1 MPTWARMKKLTPVC
15 KRQKMPEKE
24 SISEKIPVSLPAL
37 LISNAERFG
46 DRRIALRE
54 KEFGIWQSVTWNQYL
69 EHVRNFSLGLIE
81 LGLQPGNTLGI
92 IGDNRPEW
100 IYAELAAQAAGAIP
114 FGIFQDSILAEIT
127 YIIDH
132 SEAAMIVA
140 EDQEQVDK
148 ILDIKDRLPGL
159 KKIIYADPKG
169 LWDYKEDLLVEF
181 GDIQRLG
188 QQVHQQDPRRFAAN
202 VAAIRPDDLAMICYT
217 SGTTGNP
224 KGTLLTHGN
233 ILSMTASLNEVDP
246 KSCEDQFLSFIP
258 LPWIVEQT
266 MSVFSALYAG
276 YTVNFPEEP
285 EVAMAD
291 LYEIAPSLVVASP
304 RMWEG
309 ISRQVMVKHL
319 DASFFKRL
327 VYNLCLPI
335 GYRWA
340 DFKFEK
346 QKPPIGWK
354 ILYWLA
360 YAAMFRALR
369 DRLGFSKV
377 RSALTGGAALGPDVF
392 RFFHALGVNLKQIYG
407 QTEVAG
413 YSTIHRDGDINFD
426 SVGIPVP
433 AAEIEIYQPDGEG
446 VGEIISRGP
455 GLFQGYLKNEQAT
468 RETIIDGWLHSG
480 DAGYFTDEGHLVII
494 DRVKDLMHLL
504 SGARFSPMFIE
515 NKLKFCPYIVEA
527 VVLGHQQDYVTAMIC
542 IDYKHVGKWAEENRI
557 NYTTYSDLA
566 GKPEVYDLIERE
578 VVRVNETLPEKARIS
593 KFLLLYKELD
603 ADDEELTRTKKIRRR
618 FISEKYAQEIA
629 ALYSDIEQ
637 LPIET
642 VIRYQDGK
650 TATLRTNLIIR
661 TMKPQAAYREVLK
674 PRGLLARLTRRT
686 TGGR

>member
-1 MPTWARMKKLTPVC
+1 M
-15 KRQKMPEKE
+15 E
-24 SISEKIPVSLPAL
+24 SDKATTSDNIQSLPAL
-37 LISNAERFG
+37 LVKNAKQFG
-46 DRRIALRE
+46 DSRVALRE
-54 KEFGIWQSVTWNQYL
+54 KEFGIWQSVTWQQYL
-69 EHVRNFSLGLIE
+69 EHVRDFSLGLIS
-81 LGLQPGNTLGI
+81 LGLKPGEALGI

-100 IYAELAAQAAGAIP
+100 VYAELAAQAAGAIP
-114 FGIFQDSILAEIT
+114 FGIFQDSILSEVA
-127 YIIDH
+127 YIIEH
-132 SEAAMIVA
+132 SEATMLVA

-148 ILDIKDRLPGL
+148 ILDLKEKLPRL
-159 KKIIYADPKG
+159 KKIIYTDPKG
-169 LWDYKEDLLVEF
+169 LWDYEEDLLVEF
-181 GDIQRLG
+181 SQIEQRGRQL
-188 QQVHQQDPRRFAAN
+188 HQKEPDLFGKN
-202 VAAIRPDDLAMICYT
+202 VAAIKESDLAIVCYT

-224 KGTLLTHGN
+224 KGTLLTHAN
-233 ILSMTASLNEVDP
+233 ILSMVAALNEADF
-246 KSCEDQFLSFIP
+246 KSPDDQFLSFIP

-285 EVAMAD
+285 ESAMAD

-319 DASFFKRL
+319 DASFLKKF

-340 DFKFEK
+340 EFKFEK
-346 QKPPIGWK
+346 KNPSLGWK

-377 RSALTGGAALGPDVF
+377 RSAMTGGAALGPDVF

-426 SVGIPVP
+426 SVGIPVS
-433 AAEIEIYQPDGEG
+433 AAEISISEPDPEG
-446 VGEIISRGP
+446 VGEVISRGP
-455 GLFQGYLKNEQAT
+455 GLFQGYLKDEQAT
-468 RETIIDGWLHSG
+468 QNTIIDGWMHTG
-480 DAGYFTDEGHLVII
+480 DAGYFTDDNHLVII
-494 DRVKDLMHLL
+494 DRVKDLMHLS
-504 SGARFSPMFIE
+504 SGAKFSPMFVE
-515 NKLKFCPYIVEA
+515 NKLKFCPYIVES
-527 VVLGHQQDYVTAMIC
+527 VVLGHEQDYVTAMIC
-542 IDYKHVGKWAEENRI
+542 IDYKHVGKWAEDHRI

-578 VVRVNETLPEKARIS
+578 VLRVNSTLPEKARIN

-603 ADDEELTRTKKIRRR
+603 PDDEELTRTKKIRRG
-618 FISEKYAQEIA
+618 FINEKYVKEIS
-629 ALYSDIEQ
+629 ALYSDARE

-661 TMKPQAAYREVLK
+661 KMKPEAEYRDLLK
-674 PRGLLARLTRRT
+674 TKGFWARLK
-686 TGGR
+686 GGM

>member
-1 MPTWARMKKLTPVC
+1 MNSDQTTALKNA
-15 KRQKMPEKE
+15 Q
-24 SISEKIPVSLPAL
+24 SLPAL
-37 LISNAERFG
+37 LVRNAERFG
-46 DRRIALRE
+46 DGRIALRE
-54 KEFGIWQSVTWNQYL
+54 KEFGIWQSVTWQQYL
-69 EHVRNFSLGLIE
+69 EHVRDFSLGLIS
-81 LGLQPGNTLGI
+81 LGLRPGEALGI

-100 IYAELAAQAAGAIP
+100 VYAELAAQAAGAIP
-114 FGIFQDSILAEIT
+114 FGIFQDSILSEVA

-132 SEAAMIVA
+132 SEAAMLVA

-148 ILDIKDRLPGL
+148 ILDLKEKLPRL
-159 KKIIYADPKG
+159 KKIIYTDPKG
-169 LWDYKEDLLVEF
+169 LWDYKDDLLIEF
-181 GDIQRLG
+181 SQIEQRGRELN
-188 QQVHQQDPRRFAAN
+188 QSEPDLFDKN
-202 VAAIRPDDLAMICYT
+202 VAAIKDSDLAIVCYT

-224 KGTLLTHGN
+224 KGTLLTHAN
-233 ILSMTASLNEVDP
+233 ILSMVAALNEADF
-246 KSCEDQFLSFIP
+246 KSPDDQFLSFIP

-276 YTVNFPEEP
+276 YTVNFPEES
-285 EVAMAD
+285 ESAMAD

-319 DASFFKRL
+319 DASFLKKFI
-327 VYNLCLPI
+327 YNLCLPI

-340 DFKFEK
+340 EFKFEK
-346 QKPPIGWK
+346 KTPSLGWK

-369 DRLGFSKV
+369 DRLGFSGV
-377 RSALTGGAALGPDVF
+377 RSAMTGGAALGPDVF

-433 AAEIEIYQPDGEG
+433 AAEISISEPDPEG
-446 VGEIISRGP
+446 VGEVISRGP
-455 GLFQGYLKNEQAT
+455 GLFQGYLKNEEAT
-468 RETIIDGWLHSG
+468 QSTIIDGWMHTG
-480 DAGYFTDEGHLVII
+480 DAGYFTEDGHLVII
-494 DRVKDLMHLL
+494 DRVKDLMHLS
-504 SGARFSPMFIE
+504 SGAKFSPMFVE
-515 NKLKFCPYIVEA
+515 NKLKFCPYIVES
-527 VVLGHQQDYVTAMIC
+527 VVLGHEQDFVTAMIC
-542 IDYKHVGKWAEENRI
+542 IDYKHVGKWAEDHRI

-578 VVRVNETLPEKARIS
+578 VVRVNSTLPEKARIH

-603 ADDEELTRTKKIRRR
+603 PDDEELTRTKKIRRG
-618 FISEKYAQEIA
+618 FINEKYVKEID
-629 ALYSDIEQ
+629 ALYSEAGE

-661 TMKPQAAYREVLK
+661 KMKPEAEYQDLLK
-674 PRGLLARLTRRT
+674 PKGFWARLK
-686 TGGR
+686 GGM

>member
-1 MPTWARMKKLTPVC
+1 MNSDQTTSSKNF
-15 KRQKMPEKE
+15 Q
-24 SISEKIPVSLPAL
+24 SLPAL
-37 LISNAERFG
+37 LIRNAERFG

-54 KEFGIWQSVTWNQYL
+54 KEFGIWQSVTWQQYL
-69 EHVRNFSLGLIE
+69 EHVRDFSLGLIS
-81 LGLQPGNTLGI
+81 LGLKPGETLGI

-100 IYAELAAQAAGAIP
+100 VYAELAAQAAGAIP
-114 FGIFQDSILAEIT
+114 FGIFQDSILTEIA

-132 SEAAMIVA
+132 SGAAMLVA

-148 ILDIKDRLPGL
+148 ILDLKEQLPRL
-159 KKIIYADPKG
+159 KKIIYTDPKG
-169 LWDYKEDLLVEF
+169 LWDYEDDLLIEF
-181 GDIQRLG
+181 SQIEALG
-188 QQVHQQDPRRFAAN
+188 RELHRSESDLFDKNIR
-202 VAAIRPDDLAMICYT
+202 AIKDSDLASICYT

-224 KGTLLTHGN
+224 KGTLLTHAN
-233 ILSMTASLNEVDP
+233 IISMVAALNEVDRKFP
-246 KSCEDQFLSFIP
+246 EDQFLSFIP

-266 MSVFSALYAG
+266 MSVFSALYVG
-276 YTVNFPEEP
+276 YTVNFPEDP
-285 EVAMAD
+285 ESAMAD

-319 DASFFKRL
+319 DASFLKKL

-340 DFKFEK
+340 EFKFEK
-346 QKPPIGWK
+346 KKPSLGWK
-354 ILYWLA
+354 MLYWLA

-433 AAEIEIYQPDGEG
+433 DAEISISEPDAEG
-446 VGEIISRGP
+446 VGEVISRGP
-455 GLFQGYLKNEQAT
+455 GLFQGYLKDEETTQS
-468 RETIIDGWLHSG
+468 TIIDGWLHSG
-480 DAGYFTDEGHLVII
+480 DAGYFTDDGHLVII
-494 DRVKDLMHLL
+494 DRVKDLMHLK
-504 SGARFSPMFIE
+504 SAAKFSPMFVE
-515 NKLKFCPYIVEA
+515 NKLKFCPYIVES
-527 VVLGHQQDYVTAMIC
+527 VVLGHEQDYVTAMIC
-542 IDYKHVGKWAEENRI
+542 IDYKHVGKWAEDQRI

-566 GKPEVYDLIERE
+566 GKSEVYDLIERE
-578 VVRVNETLPEKARIS
+578 VVRVNSTLPEKARIN

-603 ADDEELTRTKKIRRR
+603 PDDEELTRTKKIRRG
-618 FISEKYAQEIA
+618 FINKKYAKEIN
-629 ALYSDIEQ
+629 ALFSNTRE

-661 TMKPQAAYREVLK
+661 TMKPEAAYQDLLK
-674 PRGLLARLTRRT
+674 KKGFWIRLK
-686 TGGR
+686 GGI

>member
-1 MPTWARMKKLTPVC
+1 MNSDQTTSLKNF
-15 KRQKMPEKE
+15 Q
-24 SISEKIPVSLPAL
+24 SLPAL
-37 LISNAERFG
+37 LIRNAERFG

-54 KEFGIWQSVTWNQYL
+54 KEFGIWQSVTWQQYL
-69 EHVRNFSLGLIE
+69 EHVRDFSLGLIS
-81 LGLQPGNTLGI
+81 LGLKPGETLGI

-100 IYAELAAQAAGAIP
+100 VYAELAAQAAGAIP
-114 FGIFQDSILAEIT
+114 FGIFQDSILTEIA

-132 SEAAMIVA
+132 SGAAMLVA

-148 ILDIKDRLPGL
+148 ILDLKEQLPRL
-159 KKIIYADPKG
+159 KKIIYTDPKG
-169 LWDYKEDLLVEF
+169 LWDYEDDLLIEF
-181 GDIQRLG
+181 SQIEALG
-188 QQVHQQDPRRFAAN
+188 RELHRTESDLFDKNIR
-202 VAAIRPDDLAMICYT
+202 AIKDSDLASICYT

-224 KGTLLTHGN
+224 KGTLLTHAN
-233 ILSMTASLNEVDP
+233 IISMVAALNEVDRKFP
-246 KSCEDQFLSFIP
+246 EDQFLSFIP

-266 MSVFSALYAG
+266 MSVFSALYVG
-276 YTVNFPEEP
+276 YTVNFPEDP
-285 EVAMAD
+285 ESAMAD

-319 DASFFKRL
+319 DASFLKKL

-340 DFKFEK
+340 EFKFEK
-346 QKPPIGWK
+346 KKPSLGWK
-354 ILYWLA
+354 MLYWLA

-433 AAEIEIYQPDGEG
+433 DAEISISEPDAEG
-446 VGEIISRGP
+446 VGEVISRGP
-455 GLFQGYLKNEQAT
+455 GLFQGYLKDEETTQS
-468 RETIIDGWLHSG
+468 TIIDGWLHSG
-480 DAGYFTDEGHLVII
+480 DAGYFTDDGHLVII
-494 DRVKDLMHLL
+494 DRVKDLMHLK
-504 SGARFSPMFIE
+504 SGAKFSPMFVE
-515 NKLKFCPYIVEA
+515 NKLKFCPYIVES
-527 VVLGHQQDYVTAMIC
+527 VVLGHEQDYVTAMIC
-542 IDYKHVGKWAEENRI
+542 IDYKHVGKWAEDHRI

-566 GKPEVYDLIERE
+566 GKSEVYDLIERE
-578 VVRVNETLPEKARIS
+578 VVRVNSTLPEKARIN

-603 ADDEELTRTKKIRRR
+603 PDDEELTRTKKIRRG
-618 FISEKYAQEIA
+618 FINKKYAKEIN
-629 ALYSDIEQ
+629 ALFSNTRE

-661 TMKPQAAYREVLK
+661 TMKPEAAYQDLLK
-674 PRGLLARLTRRT
+674 KKGFWIRLK
-686 TGGR
+686 GGI

>member
-1 MPTWARMKKLTPVC
+1 MKKRIRASSL
-15 KRQKMPEKE
+15 KRIDMNSDQTT
-24 SISEKIPVSLPAL
+24 SLNNAQSLPAL
-37 LISNAERFG
+37 LVRNAERFG
-46 DRRIALRE
+46 DQSIALRE
-54 KEFGIWQSVTWNQYL
+54 KEFGIWQSVTWRQYL
-69 EHVRNFSLGLIE
+69 EHVRDFSLGLIS
-81 LGLQPGNTLGI
+81 LGLRPGETLGI

-100 IYAELAAQAAGAIP
+100 VYAELAAQAAGVLP
-114 FGIFQDSILAEIT
+114 FGIFQDSILSEVA
-127 YIIDH
+127 YIIEH
-132 SEAAMIVA
+132 SEAAMLVA

-148 ILDIKDRLPGL
+148 ILDLKEKLPRL
-159 KKIIYADPKG
+159 KKVIYTDPKG
-169 LWDYKEDLLVEF
+169 LWDYEEDLLIEF
-181 GDIQRLG
+181 SQIEKRGREL
-188 QQVHQQDPRRFAAN
+188 HQQEPDLFDKN
-202 VAAIRPDDLAMICYT
+202 VRDIKDSDLAIVCYT

-224 KGTLLTHGN
+224 KGTLLTHAN
-233 ILSMTASLNEVDP
+233 ILSMVAALNESDF
-246 KSCEDQFLSFIP
+246 KSPEDQFLSFIP

-285 EVAMAD
+285 ESAMAD

-319 DASFFKRL
+319 DASFLKKFI
-327 VYNLCLPI
+327 YNLCLPI

-340 DFKFEK
+340 EFKFEK
-346 QKPPIGWK
+346 KEPSLGWK

-377 RSALTGGAALGPDVF
+377 RSAMTGGAALGPDVF

-433 AAEIEIYQPDGEG
+433 AAEISIFQPDPEG

-455 GLFQGYLKNEQAT
+455 GLFQGYLKDEEST
-468 RETIIDGWLHSG
+468 RSTIIDGWMHTG
-480 DAGYFTDEGHLVII
+480 DAGYFTDDGHLIII
-494 DRVKDLMHLL
+494 DRVKDLMHLS
-504 SGARFSPMFIE
+504 SGAKFSPMFVE
-515 NKLKFCPYIVEA
+515 NKLKFCPYIVES
-527 VVLGHQQDYVTAMIC
+527 VVLGHEQDYVTAMIC
-542 IDYKHVGKWAEENRI
+542 IDYKHVGKWAEDHRI

-578 VVRVNETLPEKARIS
+578 VVRVNSTLPEKARIN

-603 ADDEELTRTKKIRRR
+603 ADDEELTRTK
-618 FISEKYAQEIA
+618 
-629 ALYSDIEQ
+629 
-637 LPIET
+637 
-642 VIRYQDGK
+642 
-650 TATLRTNLIIR
+650 
-661 TMKPQAAYREVLK
+661 
-674 PRGLLARLTRRT
+674 
-686 TGGR
+686 

>member
-1 MPTWARMKKLTPVC
+1 MNP
-15 KRQKMPEKE
+15 KR
-24 SISEKIPVSLPAL
+24 SSTSHIPASLPAL
-37 LISNAERFG
+37 LVKNARRFG
-46 DRRIALRE
+46 DRRVALRE
-54 KEFGIWQSVTWNQYL
+54 KEYGIWQPVTWRRYL
-69 EHVRNFSLGLIE
+69 EHVRDFSLGLIR
-81 LGLQPGNTLGI
+81 LGLNSGETLGI

-100 IYAELAAQAAGAIP
+100 VYAELAAQAMGAIP
-114 FGIFQDSILAEIT
+114 FGIFQDSILSEVA

-132 SEAAMIVA
+132 SEATMIVA

-148 ILDIKDRLPGL
+148 ILELKDKLPRVR
-159 KKIIYADPKG
+159 KIIYTDPKG
-169 LWDYKEDLLVEF
+169 LWDYEDDLLVEF
-181 GDIQRLG
+181 SEIERLG
-188 QQVHQQDPRRFAAN
+188 RELHDREPELFNRN
-202 VAAIRPDDLAMICYT
+202 VSAVQGDDLAIICYT

-224 KGTLLTHGN
+224 KGTLLTHAN
-233 ILSMTASLNEVDP
+233 ILSMVTALNEVDP
-246 KSCEDQFLSFIP
+246 KNPDDQFLSFIP

-266 MSVFSALYAG
+266 MSVFSALLSG

-285 EVAMAD
+285 ETAMAD
-291 LYEIAPSLVVASP
+291 LYEIAPTLVVASP

-309 ISRQVMVKHL
+309 LSRQVMVKHL

-327 VYNLCLPI
+327 VYDLCLPI

-340 DFKFEK
+340 DFKFDK
-346 QKPPIGWK
+346 KKPPVGWK

-369 DRLGFSKV
+369 DRLGFSRV
-377 RSALTGGAALGPDVF
+377 RSAMTGGAALGPDVF

-433 AAEIEIYQPDGEG
+433 AAEIAIFEPDAEG

-455 GLFQGYLKNEQAT
+455 GLFQGYLKNEAAT

-480 DAGYFTDEGHLVII
+480 DAGYFTPDGHLVII
-494 DRVKDLMHLL
+494 DRVKDLMHLK

-515 NKLKFCPYIVEA
+515 NKLKFCPYIIEA
-527 VVLGHQQDYVTAMIC
+527 VVLGHQQDYVAAMIC
-542 IDYKHVGKWAEENRI
+542 IDYKHVGKWAEDHRI

-578 VVRVNETLPEKARIS
+578 VVRVNATLPEKARIRR
-593 KFLLLYKELD
+593 FLLLYKELD

-618 FISEKYAQEIA
+618 FINQKYAREIQ
-629 ALYSDIEQ
+629 ALYSDVDK

-650 TATLRTNLIIR
+650 TATLRTNLVIR
-661 TMKPQAAYREVLK
+661 TMKSPEAYRDLDK
-674 PRGLLARLTRRT
+674 KRGFWARLK
-686 TGGR
+686 GGI

>member
-1 MPTWARMKKLTPVC
+1 MNSDQTTSLKNF
-15 KRQKMPEKE
+15 Q
-24 SISEKIPVSLPAL
+24 SLPAL
-37 LISNAERFG
+37 LIRNAERFG

-54 KEFGIWQSVTWNQYL
+54 KEFGIWQSVTWQQYL
-69 EHVRNFSLGLIE
+69 EHVRDFSLGLIS
-81 LGLQPGNTLGI
+81 LGLKPGETLGI

-100 IYAELAAQAAGAIP
+100 VYAELAAQAAGAIP
-114 FGIFQDSILAEIT
+114 FGIFQDSILTEIA

-132 SEAAMIVA
+132 SGAAMLVA

-148 ILDIKDRLPGL
+148 ILDLKEQLPRL
-159 KKIIYADPKG
+159 KKIIYTDPKG
-169 LWDYKEDLLVEF
+169 LWDYEDDLLIEF
-181 GDIQRLG
+181 SQIEALG
-188 QQVHQQDPRRFAAN
+188 RELHRSESDLFDKNIR
-202 VAAIRPDDLAMICYT
+202 AIKDSDLASICYT

-224 KGTLLTHGN
+224 KGTLLTHAN
-233 ILSMTASLNEVDP
+233 IISMVAALNEVDRKFP
-246 KSCEDQFLSFIP
+246 EDQFLSFIP

-266 MSVFSALYAG
+266 MSVFSALYVG
-276 YTVNFPEEP
+276 YTVNFPEDP
-285 EVAMAD
+285 ESAMAD

-319 DASFFKRL
+319 DASFLKKL

-340 DFKFEK
+340 EFKFEK
-346 QKPPIGWK
+346 KKPSLGWK
-354 ILYWLA
+354 MLYWLA

-433 AAEIEIYQPDGEG
+433 DAEISISEPDAEG
-446 VGEIISRGP
+446 VGEVISRGP
-455 GLFQGYLKNEQAT
+455 GLFQGYLKDEETTQS
-468 RETIIDGWLHSG
+468 TIIDGWLHSG
-480 DAGYFTDEGHLVII
+480 DAGYFTDDGHLVII
-494 DRVKDLMHLL
+494 DRVKDLMHLK
-504 SGARFSPMFIE
+504 SGAKFSPMFVE
-515 NKLKFCPYIVEA
+515 NKLKFCPYIVES
-527 VVLGHQQDYVTAMIC
+527 VVLGHEQDYVTAMIC
-542 IDYKHVGKWAEENRI
+542 IDYKHVGKWAEDHRI

-566 GKPEVYDLIERE
+566 GKSEVYDLIERE
-578 VVRVNETLPEKARIS
+578 VVRVNSTLPEKARIN

-603 ADDEELTRTKKIRRR
+603 PDDEELTRTKKIRRG
-618 FISEKYAQEIA
+618 FINKKYAKEIN
-629 ALYSDIEQ
+629 ALFSNARE

-661 TMKPQAAYREVLK
+661 TMKPEAAYQDLLK
-674 PRGLLARLTRRT
+674 KKGFWIRLK
-686 TGGR
+686 GGI

>member
-1 MPTWARMKKLTPVC
+1 MNSDQTTAIKNA
-15 KRQKMPEKE
+15 Q
-24 SISEKIPVSLPAL
+24 SLPAL
-37 LISNAERFG
+37 LVRNAERFG
-46 DRRIALRE
+46 NRRIALRE
-54 KEFGIWQSVTWNQYL
+54 KEFGIWQSVNWRQYL
-69 EHVRNFSLGLIE
+69 EHVRDFSLGLIS
-81 LGLQPGNTLGI
+81 LGLRPGEALGI

-100 IYAELAAQAAGAIP
+100 VYAELAAQAAGAIP
-114 FGIFQDSILAEIT
+114 FGIFQDSILSEVA

-132 SEAAMIVA
+132 SEAAMLVA

-148 ILDIKDRLPGL
+148 ILDLKEKLPRL
-159 KKIIYADPKG
+159 KKIIYTDPKG
-169 LWDYKEDLLVEF
+169 LWDYEEDLLIEF
-181 GDIQRLG
+181 SQIEKRGREL
-188 QQVHQQDPRRFAAN
+188 HQQEPDLFDKN
-202 VAAIRPDDLAMICYT
+202 VRDIKDSDLAIVCYT

-224 KGTLLTHGN
+224 KGTLLTHAN
-233 ILSMTASLNEVDP
+233 ILSMVAALNEADF
-246 KSCEDQFLSFIP
+246 KSPEDQFLSFIP

-276 YTVNFPEEP
+276 YTVNFPEES
-285 EVAMAD
+285 ESAMAD

-319 DASFFKRL
+319 DASFLKKFI
-327 VYNLCLPI
+327 YNLCLPI

-340 DFKFEK
+340 EFKFEK
-346 QKPPIGWK
+346 KEPSLGWK

-377 RSALTGGAALGPDVF
+377 RSAMTGGAALGPDVF

-433 AAEIEIYQPDGEG
+433 AAEISIFEPDPEG

-468 RETIIDGWLHSG
+468 QSTLIDGWMHTG
-480 DAGYFTDEGHLVII
+480 DAGYFTADGHLVII
-494 DRVKDLMHLL
+494 DRVKDLMHLS
-504 SGARFSPMFIE
+504 SGAKFSPMFVE
-515 NKLKFCPYIVEA
+515 NKLKFCPYVVES
-527 VVLGHQQDYVTAMIC
+527 VVLGHEQDYVTAMIC
-542 IDYKHVGKWAEENRI
+542 IDYKHVGKWAEDHRI

-578 VVRVNETLPEKARIS
+578 VVRVNSTLPEKARIN

-603 ADDEELTRTKKIRRR
+603 PDDEELTRTKKIRRG
-618 FISEKYAQEIA
+618 FINEKYVKEID
-629 ALYSDIEQ
+629 ALYSEAGE

-661 TMKPQAAYREVLK
+661 KMKPEAEYQDILK
-674 PRGLLARLTRRT
+674 PRGFWARLK
-686 TGGR
+686 GGM

>member
-1 MPTWARMKKLTPVC
+1 MNSDQTTSLKNF
-15 KRQKMPEKE
+15 Q
-24 SISEKIPVSLPAL
+24 SLPAL
-37 LISNAERFG
+37 LIRNAERFG

-54 KEFGIWQSVTWNQYL
+54 KEFGIWQSVTWQQYL
-69 EHVRNFSLGLIE
+69 EHVRDFSLGLIS
-81 LGLQPGNTLGI
+81 LGLKPGETLGI

-100 IYAELAAQAAGAIP
+100 VYAELAAQAAGAIP
-114 FGIFQDSILAEIT
+114 FGIFQDSILTEIA

-132 SEAAMIVA
+132 SGAAMLVA

-148 ILDIKDRLPGL
+148 ILDLKEQLPRL
-159 KKIIYADPKG
+159 KKIIYTDPKG
-169 LWDYKEDLLVEF
+169 LWDYEDDLLIEF
-181 GDIQRLG
+181 SQIEALG
-188 QQVHQQDPRRFAAN
+188 RELHRTESDLFDKNIR
-202 VAAIRPDDLAMICYT
+202 AIKDSDLASICYT

-224 KGTLLTHGN
+224 KGTLLTHAN
-233 ILSMTASLNEVDP
+233 IISMVAALNEVDRKFP
-246 KSCEDQFLSFIP
+246 EDQFLSFIP

-266 MSVFSALYAG
+266 MSVFSALYVG
-276 YTVNFPEEP
+276 YTVNFPEDP
-285 EVAMAD
+285 ESAMAD

-319 DASFFKRL
+319 DASFLKKL

-340 DFKFEK
+340 EFKFEK
-346 QKPPIGWK
+346 KKPSLGWK
-354 ILYWLA
+354 MLYWLA

-433 AAEIEIYQPDGEG
+433 DAEISISEPDAEG
-446 VGEIISRGP
+446 VGEVISRGP
-455 GLFQGYLKNEQAT
+455 GLFQGYLKDEETTQS
-468 RETIIDGWLHSG
+468 TIIDGWLHSG
-480 DAGYFTDEGHLVII
+480 DAGYFTDNGHLVII
-494 DRVKDLMHLL
+494 DRVKDLMHLK
-504 SGARFSPMFIE
+504 SGAKFSPMFVE
-515 NKLKFCPYIVEA
+515 NKLKFCPYIVES
-527 VVLGHQQDYVTAMIC
+527 VVLGHEQDYVTAMIC
-542 IDYKHVGKWAEENRI
+542 IDYKHVGKWAEDHRI

-566 GKPEVYDLIERE
+566 GKSEVYDLIERE
-578 VVRVNETLPEKARIS
+578 VVRVNSTLPEKARIN

-603 ADDEELTRTKKIRRR
+603 PDDEELTRTKKIRRG
-618 FISEKYAQEIA
+618 FINKKYAKEIN
-629 ALYSDIEQ
+629 ALFSNARE

-661 TMKPQAAYREVLK
+661 TMKPEAAYQDLLK
-674 PRGLLARLTRRT
+674 KKGFWIRLK
-686 TGGR
+686 GGI